1 VAFLVLCPIVGSLK
15 PLIGVVVEL
24 CNRIVGS
31 GTWARGTNEHP
42 LPWTRIDVAAVRR
55 LQAGFL
61 VLVFVG

>member
-1 VAFLVLCPIVGSLK
+1 VAFLVLCPIVGSPE

-31 GTWARGTNEHP
+31 CIWALRTNERP
-42 LPWTRIDVAAVRR
+42 SLWTRGDVAAARR